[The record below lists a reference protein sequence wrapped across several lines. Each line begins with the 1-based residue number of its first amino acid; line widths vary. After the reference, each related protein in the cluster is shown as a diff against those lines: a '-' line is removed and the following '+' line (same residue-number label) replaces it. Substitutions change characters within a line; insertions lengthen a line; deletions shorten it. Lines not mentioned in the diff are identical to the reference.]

1 MSQDPKDLLRACA
14 QSLMNA
20 VSNLENR
27 TSPQA
32 SRQEA
37 SREVAI
43 SNSVTE
49 SNSSQQQLQANRSTN
64 APSPIEEHRNL
75 FGYRPPSVTR
85 NSNRQPPSK
94 RRMVT
99 TSTGERVS
107 IPVRNTWSRTFVCL
121 PNKNATTVPSASQKI
136 NMALAGLDERT
147 ICFTKGGNSEH
158 VHKKI
163 LEAFP
168 MLSDVGGYH
177 ILRTGERGNRQ
188 LLALTIPP
196 GIWIYSVFSEIYHSI
211 SKGLHTTLSERHC
224 YRQQCSLEPR
234 SNSGLQFL
242 NCSFS
247 VTILA
252 NLFLYDIH
260 LSMLYY
266 MVNFVSPYI
275 YNSSLDT
282 CLGFRFRLVQKWH
295 V

>member
-1 MSQDPKDLLRACA
+1 
-14 QSLMNA
+14 MNA

-196 GIWIYSVFSEIYHSI
+196 GGYTVSFLKSTIASAKGYIRPYQKDIVIDNNAVLSQGQTQVCNFLIVHFQLPYLQTFFCMIYISVCSI
-211 SKGLHTTLSERHC
+211 T
-224 YRQQCSLEPR
+224 
-234 SNSGLQFL
+234 
-242 NCSFS
+242 
-247 VTILA
+247 
-252 NLFLYDIH
+252 
-260 LSMLYY
+260 
-266 MVNFVSPYI
+266 
-275 YNSSLDT
+275 
-282 CLGFRFRLVQKWH
+282 W
-295 V
+295 